1 MNSINEMNA
10 RDMLI
15 DSIMINRLSVAEL
28 KKNTMSLIK
37 EQYDEMVKLNSG
49 MLGTIG
55 RVERNIRN
63 LNEKMNG
70 LDKNTNPE
78 KYEYYQSRLIKS
90 KSILIELEDSA
101 KEMERADL
109 AQMAKAHFFRKTMD
123 RAEKS
128 ANHIFEEYSNGNL
141 NLDEMKTRLDSLKD
155 DIAYEIDRLVPY
167 RKVNE
172 LIGGGVAS
180 GLQQF
185 NEYGEKIGLLYND
198 SIEAFS
204 ENIDKIKSVAEA
216 NEAYFEEIVQEPPFF
231 VPVDILNQQISGFEN
246 SSEGLSRSSN
256 EMNQQVLTSRQNI
269 CLGRTALCGVTH

>member
-180 GLQQF
+180 GLQQL